1 MKTNNRLAR
10 RAKLFCAASIIPAVL
25 FSASVVYA
33 AAPSSNEEI
42 SPMGVV
48 KVDLG
53 AAGGFTILSETGVTD
68 VPTSAITGNVG
79 TSPITGAADLLTC
92 TEVTGKI
99 FSVDATGPAPCNIVS
114 PAKLTTA
121 VGDMETAY
129 TNAAGRLPKYNELA
143 TGNIGGLTLKPGVY
157 NWTSGVNVLSDVT
170 LKGDSHAV
178 WIFQI
183 AGDLTQANATAVLL
197 KKGAQPQNVFWQV
210 AGQTTV
216 GTGAHLEGV
225 VLGKTA
231 INLATGASINGR
243 LLSQTAVTLQMNT
256 VTAP

>member
-1 MKTNNRLAR
+1 
-10 RAKLFCAASIIPAVL
+10 
-25 FSASVVYA
+25 
-33 AAPSSNEEI
+33 
-42 SPMGVV
+42 MGVT

-53 AAGGFTILSETGVTD
+53 GAGSFAILSETGITD
-68 VPTSAITGNVG
+68 VPASIITGNVG
-79 TSPITGAADLLTC
+79 TSPITGAADLLSC

-99 FSVDATGPAPCNIVS
+99 YSVDATGPAPCGLIN
-114 PAKLTTA
+114 PTKLTTA
-121 VGDMETAY
+121 VGDMQTAY
-129 TNAAGRLPKYNELA
+129 TNAAGRSPKYNELA
-143 TGNIGGLTLKPGVY
+143 AGNIGGLTLKPGVY
-157 NWTSGVNVLSDVT
+157 NWTSGVNILSNVT
-170 LKGDSHAV
+170 LKGNSHAV

-183 AGDLTQANATAVLL
+183 AGDLTQANGTSILM

-210 AGQTTV
+210 AGQATV